1 MTHPHTGWF
10 HRSDQGVL
18 RWVPASRDTGRPAGS
33 EADEDPGPGLEP
45 VAAQA
50 PSPVQGPATRGPH
63 PVVEV
68 KGRRPAGLDDFLGV
82 TSFAVMKGDM
92 TYRVFGTGDL
102 GSGMVH
108 FQQQD
113 LGWDGRNIRTWTII
127 NTPQGI
133 VAEPDHS

>member
-1 MTHPHTGWF
+1 MTTSHIGWF

-18 RWVPASRDTGRPAGS
+18 RWVPASNGTGRSAESAGS
-33 EADEDPGPGLEP
+33 EDLGPEP
-45 VAAQA
+45 VTDQA
-50 PSPVQGPATRGPH
+50 MSPVQGPSTPGCY

-68 KGRRPAGLDDFLGV
+68 KGRRPASLDDFLGV

-133 VAEPDHS
+133 VAQPDHS

>member
-1 MTHPHTGWF
+1 MTTSHIGWF

-18 RWVPASRDTGRPAGS
+18 RWVPASSDTGRSAESAGS
-33 EADEDPGPGLEP
+33 EDLGPEP
-45 VAAQA
+45 VTEQA
-50 PSPVQGPATRGPH
+50 MSPVQGPSTPGCY
-63 PVVEV
+63 PV
-68 KGRRPAGLDDFLGV
+68 
-82 TSFAVMKGDM
+82 FAVMKGDM

-113 LGWDGRNIRTWTII
+113 LGWDGRYIRTWTII

-133 VAEPDHS
+133 VAQPNHS